1 MDLTSTISEI
11 KTKIQDKDF
20 DAIQKLDDAMEDI
33 EDELDIIIED
43 LKD

>member
-1 MDLTSTISEI
+1 M
-11 KTKIQDKDF
+11 KDKDF
-20 DAIQKLDDAMEDI
+20 DAIQKLDDAMDDI